1 MRTDGRRD
9 VSTAEA
15 ERSSPLQPV
24 GPLLMC
30 MCTSVYIFDPGPPSV
45 VGPRRP
51 EPGLLLVKKL
61 SEGIVLCNSGLARRH
76 IICSLLGSHHVLLV
90 TLV

>member
-30 MCTSVYIFDPGPPSV
+30 MCTSVYIFHSGPTSV
-45 VGPRRP
+45 VGPRRSPLPPRPRAGP
-51 EPGLLLVKKL
+51 EYGRYYKATRMALRAKEKM
-61 SEGIVLCNSGLARRH
+61 LCWQNKNL
-76 IICSLLGSHHVLLV
+76 
-90 TLV
+90 